1 MASHFEA
8 ARGAYLIRDYSPGKP
23 RGGAIVVQGTSAMV
37 SLCKLLPELESHDL
51 NVKLVYAASPELFA
65 RQAATYRERILSPA
79 DRADSTVITTQ
90 SRGSMADWIFNEL
103 APEYALSSDRD
114 DRWRTGG
121 TVEEVID
128 EAGLSPEKMLEGIRR
143 FVRERETRLSRL
155 EAGLAEA
162 RRDLEPELL
171 PT

>member
-1 MASHFEA
+1 M
-8 ARGAYLIRDYSPGKP
+8 
-23 RGGAIVVQGTSAMV
+23 T
-37 SLCKLLPELESHDL
+37 
-51 NVKLVYAASPELFA
+51 
-65 RQAATYRERILSPA
+65 
-79 DRADSTVITTQ
+79 
-90 SRGSMADWIFNEL
+90 DWIFNEL
-103 APEYALSSDRD
+103 AQEYSLSSDRD

-143 FVRERETRLSRL
+143 FVREREARLSRL

-162 RRDLEPELL
+162 RRSPEGELL